1 MSRILTTR
9 EAAEAVWVPVRTI
22 ETWTARGLLRPV
34 APGLY
39 REDDVADA
47 ERITR
52 RRPRYDRLLAIARV
66 HADTAGTGST
76 ASTSAASAS

>member
-1 MSRILTTR
+1 MLLTTR
-9 EAAEAVWVPVRTI
+9 EAADAVFVPVRTI

-47 ERITR
+47 ERVTR
-52 RRPRYDRLLAIARV
+52 RRPRYDRLLAIAMA
-66 HADTAGTGST
+66 HAETAPRQH
-76 ASTSAASAS
+76 AAR